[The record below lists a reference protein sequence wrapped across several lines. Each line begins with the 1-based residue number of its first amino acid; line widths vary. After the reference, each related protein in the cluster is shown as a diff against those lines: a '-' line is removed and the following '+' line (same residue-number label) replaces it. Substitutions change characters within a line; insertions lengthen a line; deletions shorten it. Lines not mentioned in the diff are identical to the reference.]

1 MKNEQQG
8 LLRACK
14 AGNEEK
20 WNLLFAKYHPI
31 ARSLVRKK
39 LRRLD
44 KQTVD
49 FIAQDVMLA
58 LHDKIQ
64 NINDMEHLNFF
75 IRAVAHNKCVDY
87 IRRNKL
93 TTLPIEDDF
102 PGVEEKVFLTDEEV
116 ERIIGLLKEEMEAS
130 IYTSDMEKKMPEIYH
145 KIDDAATPL
154 MEEILK
160 DLDQDEY
167 GPEDPMFRVWV
178 PEELIDRAGLDPLF
192 C

>member
-1 MKNEQQG
+1 MGRYYTFE
-8 LLRACK
+8 
-14 AGNEEK
+14 
-20 WNLLFAKYHPI
+20 
-31 ARSLVRKK
+31 
-39 LRRLD
+39 
-44 KQTVD
+44 
-49 FIAQDVMLA
+49 
-58 LHDKIQ
+58 
-64 NINDMEHLNFF
+64 
-75 IRAVAHNKCVDY
+75 
-87 IRRNKL
+87 
-93 TTLPIEDDF
+93 
-102 PGVEEKVFLTDEEV
+102 VEEFYSNLTREGKVFLTDEEA